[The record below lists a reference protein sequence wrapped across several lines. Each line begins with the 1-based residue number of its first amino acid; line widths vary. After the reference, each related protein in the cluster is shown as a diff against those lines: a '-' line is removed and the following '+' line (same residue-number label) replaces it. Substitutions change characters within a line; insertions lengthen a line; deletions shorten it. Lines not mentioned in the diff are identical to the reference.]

1 MNEIIQNYIKEID
14 ALYQTGKAMEHS
26 YRAPLQR
33 LIEDI
38 TQCRTLNEAKH
49 IPCGAPDLTILKN
62 GIVLSFV
69 ETKDIDDR
77 DLDGQ
82 KKHAEQFERYKNALS
97 TIIFTDYLE
106 FHLYIDG
113 ELQRTVRI
121 AEKNNGRIV
130 MIPSEEGQF
139 ISVIECL
146 RDAKPQKITSAKRLA
161 QLMAAKARLLADAIE
176 ESLTKDLEKNTSL
189 WSQYNAFKE
198 VLIPNL
204 SINQFADLYAQTIAY
219 GLFAARINAP
229 KQESFSR
236 IEAATLIP
244 DTNPFLRKMFQ
255 SIAGY
260 DISDSIQWV
269 VDDLV
274 KVFAATNMK
283 KVMKHFGEET
293 QRTDPVVHFYEDFLS
308 IYDPKTKKQFGVY
321 YTPLPVVDFM
331 VRAVNDVLKNE
342 FDIQDGLADT
352 TKINVSIKR
361 ENQETKKIETTTELR
376 HRVQILDPATGTG
389 TFLAETI
396 RLIKNNIQK
405 GMWSKYVEEH
415 LIPRIHGFE
424 LMMAPYTIAHLKLD
438 MLLNWWTD
446 GEKLS
451 VPHKDRLHIYL
462 TNSLE
467 QKDLETKY
475 TFAEMIAKEANEAN
489 DVKHNAPVMVVLGN
503 PPYSG
508 ESNNVSKWIMDLMQ
522 DYKKEPSTD
531 AKLNE
536 KNSKWINNDYCKFI
550 RMAQEYIKRKNE
562 GVLAYIC
569 ANSFLYSPTFRGMRW
584 NLLKTFDKIYILNL
598 HGDKEEKKFPEFAE
612 DENVFAIKQ
621 GVSINIF
628 IKNGEKGEDELADVY
643 YKDLIGPKETKYDF
657 LSATLLA
664 DIPFIKI
671 EPTSQHYFFIPQ
683 NEEAKEEYNKGFAI
697 NHLLRQNGGGIVTK
711 RDELCIHLDKENAF
725 QAASDIVHLEKSDFY
740 SKYHMPEDV
749 RDWRYEW
756 AKNDIIKSGLQKKLV
771 VPINYRLFD
780 LRYIYYTGQSRGFMG
795 WPVEKTMCHLLQ
807 PNLAIVCKKGF
818 PRDESPVFVSDAISD
833 FRYFSCSGMQGGD
846 YVFPLYL
853 YQDQTEL
860 NFGEQQ
866 ERVPNLD
873 DAIWRTIENWVQ
885 YGQAYRPLTANEQKG
900 ELGFDIPQQEPH
912 FLTPEQIF
920 DYIYGVLHSP
930 AYLNK
935 YKDCLKVD
943 FPRVPYPKNK
953 EDFEHFATI
962 GHQLRELHLMHDV
975 PSMPTIATFS
985 GGEGNGK
992 VEGIA
997 FVSNE
1002 DDGYS
1007 GNVYINDGQCFEGVP
1022 TSAWN
1027 FHIGG
1032 YQPAQKWLK
1041 DRKGRELSYDDM
1053 KHYQKIIAVL
1063 IETERLMAQ
1072 L

>member
-1 MNEIIQNYIKEID
+1 MNEYIQNYIKEVNN
-14 ALYQTGKAMEHS
+14 LYQLDKSKEHAYRHALITMVEGITGCTA
-26 YRAPLQR
+26 
-33 LIEDI
+33 
-38 TQCRTLNEAKH
+38 LNEAS
-49 IPCGAPDLTILKN
+49 PSEFGAPDLTILKN
-62 GIVLSFV
+62 DIVLSFI
-69 ETKDIDDR
+69 ETKDIDDK
-77 DLDGQ
+77 DLDG
-82 KKHAEQFERYKNALS
+82 KKSHQEQFERYKNALS
-97 TIIFTDYLE
+97 TIIFTDYLD
-106 FHLYIDG
+106 FHLYVDG
-113 ELQRTVRI
+113 ELKDTVRI
-121 AEKNNGRIV
+121 AEILNGHIV
-130 MIPSEEGQF
+130 QNPSAEGRF
-139 ISVIECL
+139 ISIIESL
-146 RDAKPQKITSAKRLA
+146 RDAKPQKITSASRLA
-161 QLMAAKARLLADAIE
+161 KLMAAKARLLADAIE
-176 ESLTKDLEKNTSL
+176 EGLTKDLDNNSSL
-189 WSQYNAFKE
+189 WSQYNSFKE
-198 VLIPNL
+198 VLIPDL
-204 SINQFADLYAQTIAY
+204 TEKKFADIYAQTIAY
-219 GLFAARINAP
+219 GLFAARINDST
-229 KQESFSR
+229 EDNFSR
-236 IEAATLIP
+236 FEAAKLIP
-244 DTNPFLRKMFQ
+244 ETNPFLRQLFQ
-255 SIAGY
+255 YIAGY
-260 DISDSIQWV
+260 NISSNIQWV

-274 KVFAATNMK
+274 KIFAATNMK

-308 IYDPKTKKQFGVY
+308 VYDPKTKKQFGVY

-361 ENQETKKIETTTELR
+361 ENPKTKKIETTTESR

-405 GMWSKYVEEH
+405 GMWPKYVEEH

-467 QKDLETKY
+467 QEALETKY
-475 TFAEMIAKEANEAN
+475 TFAEMIANEANEAN
-489 DVKHNAPVMVVLGN
+489 EVKHNAPVMVVLGN

-508 ESNNVSKWIMDLMQ
+508 ESSNVSKWIMGLMQ
-522 DYKKEPSTD
+522 DYKKEPGTD

-536 KNSKWINNDYCKFI
+536 KNPKWINNDYCKFI

-562 GVLAYIC
+562 GILAYIC

-584 NLLKTFDKIYILNL
+584 NLLKTFDKIYIVNL
-598 HGDKEEKKFPEFAE
+598 HGDKEEKKFPAFAE

-657 LSATLLA
+657 LSTTLLA
-664 DIPFIKI
+664 DIPFVKIK
-671 EPTSQHYFFIPQ
+671 PTPQHYFFTPQ

-697 NHLLRQNGGGIVTK
+697 NELL
-711 RDELCIHLDKENAF
+711 KENNVGVVTA
-725 QAASDIVHLEKSDFY
+725 
-740 SKYHMPEDV
+740 
-749 RDWRYEW
+749 
-756 AKNDIIKSGLQKKLV
+756 NDSVLIANNQQQLLKQVNETYKMVANQSH
-771 VPINYRLFD
+771 INPYLFRPLD
-780 LRYIYYTGQSRGFMG
+780 RQYIYYDESKIARART
-795 WPVEKTMCHLLQ
+795 KLMCHLKQ

-818 PRDESPVFVSDAISD
+818 PRDESPMFVSDAISD

-853 YQDQTEL
+853 YQDQTEF
-860 NFGEQQ
+860 NFGDQK

-873 DAIWRTIENWVQ
+873 DTIWQTIENWVQ
-885 YGQAYRPLTANEQKG
+885 YGQAYRPLTAFEQKG
-900 ELGFDIPQQEPH
+900 ELGFDAQSKEPH

-953 EDFEHFATI
+953 EDFDHFATL
-962 GHQLRELHLMHDV
+962 GNQLRELHLMHNV
-975 PSMPTIATFS
+975 PSMPTIATFY
-985 GGEGNGK
+985 GEGNGI

-997 FVSNE
+997 FEPNK

-1007 GNVYINDGQCFEGVP
+1007 GNVYINNGQCFENVP

-1027 FHIGG
+1027 FYIGG

-1063 IETERLMAQ
+1063 LETDRLMKQ

>member
-1 MNEIIQNYIKEID
+1 MNEHIQTYIKEID
-14 ALYQTGKAMEHS
+14 EKYQTRQTTEHS
-26 YRAPLQR
+26 YRSVLEK
-33 LIEDI
+33 LIKAI
-38 TQCRTLNEAKH
+38 TECEIINEAKH
-49 IPCGAPDLTILKN
+49 HDFGAPDLTILKN
-62 GIVLSFV
+62 DIVLSFV

-77 DLDGQ
+77 DLDGNKSHQ
-82 KKHAEQFERYKNALS
+82 EQFERYKNALS
-97 TIIFTDYLE
+97 TIIFTDYLD
-106 FHLYIDG
+106 FHLYVDG
-113 ELQRTVRI
+113 ELKDTVRI
-121 AEKNNGRIV
+121 AEILNGHIV
-130 MIPSEEGQF
+130 QNPSAEGRF
-139 ISVIECL
+139 ISIIESL
-146 RDAKPQKITSAKRLA
+146 RDAKPQKITSASRLA
-161 QLMAAKARLLADAIE
+161 KLMAAKARLLADAIE
-176 ESLTKDLEKNTSL
+176 EGLTKDLDNNSSL
-189 WSQYNAFKE
+189 WSQYNSFKE
-198 VLIPNL
+198 VLIPDL
-204 SINQFADLYAQTIAY
+204 TEKKFADIYAQTIAY
-219 GLFAARINAP
+219 GLFAARINDST
-229 KQESFSR
+229 EDNFSR
-236 IEAATLIP
+236 FEAAKLIP
-244 DTNPFLRKMFQ
+244 ETNPFLRQLFQ
-255 SIAGY
+255 YIAGY
-260 DISDSIQWV
+260 NISSNIQWV

-274 KVFAATNMK
+274 KIFAATNMK

-308 IYDPKTKKQFGVY
+308 VYDPKTKKQFGVY

-361 ENQETKKIETTTELR
+361 ENPKTKKIETTTESR

-405 GMWSKYVEEH
+405 GMWPKYVEEH

-467 QKDLETKY
+467 QEALETKY
-475 TFAEMIAKEANEAN
+475 TFAEMIANEANEAN
-489 DVKHNAPVMVVLGN
+489 EVKHNAPVMVVLGN

-508 ESNNVSKWIMDLMQ
+508 ESSNVSKWIMGLMQ
-522 DYKKEPSTD
+522 DYKKEPGTD

-536 KNSKWINNDYCKFI
+536 KNPKWINNDYCKFI

-562 GVLAYIC
+562 GILAYIC

-584 NLLKTFDKIYILNL
+584 NLLKTFDKIYIVNL
-598 HGDKEEKKFPEFAE
+598 HGDKEEKKFPAFAE

-657 LSATLLA
+657 LSTTLLA

-671 EPTSQHYFFIPQ
+671 KPTPQHYFFTPQ

-697 NHLLRQNGGGIVTK
+697 NELL
-711 RDELCIHLDKENAF
+711 KENNVGVVTA
-725 QAASDIVHLEKSDFY
+725 
-740 SKYHMPEDV
+740 
-749 RDWRYEW
+749 
-756 AKNDIIKSGLQKKLV
+756 NDSVLIANNQQQLLKQVNETYKMVANQSH
-771 VPINYRLFD
+771 INPYLFRPLD
-780 LRYIYYTGQSRGFMG
+780 RQYIYYDESKIARART
-795 WPVEKTMCHLLQ
+795 KLMCHLKQ

-818 PRDESPVFVSDAISD
+818 PRDESPMFVSDAISD

-853 YQDQTEL
+853 YQDQTEF
-860 NFGEQQ
+860 NFGDQK

-873 DAIWRTIENWVQ
+873 DTIWQTIENWVQ
-885 YGQAYRPLTANEQKG
+885 YGQAYRPLTAFEQKG
-900 ELGFDIPQQEPH
+900 ELGFDAQSKEPH

-953 EDFEHFATI
+953 EDFDHFATL
-962 GHQLRELHLMHDV
+962 GNQLRELHLMHNV
-975 PSMPTIATFS
+975 PSMPTIATFY
-985 GGEGNGK
+985 GEGNGI

-997 FVSNE
+997 FEPNK

-1007 GNVYINDGQCFEGVP
+1007 GNVYINNGQCFENVP

-1027 FHIGG
+1027 FYIGG

-1053 KHYQKIIAVL
+1053 KHYQKIIATL
-1063 IETERLMAQ
+1063 LETDRLMK
-1072 L
+1072 LL

>member
-1 MNEIIQNYIKEID
+1 MNEYIQSYIREVNS
-14 ALYQTGKAMEHS
+14 LYQTGKAKELS
-26 YRAPLQR
+26 YRAALQR
-33 LIEDI
+33 LIENI
-38 TQCRTLNEAKH
+38 TQCTVINEAKH
-49 IPCGAPDLTILKN
+49 LSCGAPDLTILKN
-62 GIVLSFV
+62 DVVLSFV
-69 ETKDIDDR
+69 ETKDIDDK

-82 KKHAEQFERYKNALS
+82 KRHAEQFERYKNALS

-113 ELQRTVRI
+113 ELQRIVRI
-121 AEKNNGRIV
+121 AEKNDGHIA

-198 VLIPNL
+198 VLIPDL

-219 GLFAARINAP
+219 GLFAARINDP
-229 KQESFSR
+229 TQESFSR

-274 KVFAATNMK
+274 KVFAATDMK

-321 YTPLPVVDFM
+321 YTPLPIVDFM

-342 FDIQDGLADT
+342 FDIQEGLADT
-352 TKINVSIKR
+352 TKINVSVKR
-361 ENQETKKIETTTELR
+361 ENPETKKIETTTELR

-451 VPHKDRLHIYL
+451 VPHKDRLHVYL

-467 QKDLETKY
+467 QEALETKY

-508 ESNNVSKWIMDLMQ
+508 ESSNVSKWIMGLMQ
-522 DYKKEPSTD
+522 DYKKEPGTD
-531 AKLNE
+531 VKLNE
-536 KNSKWINNDYCKFI
+536 KNPKWINNDYCKFI
-550 RMAQEYIKRKNE
+550 RMAQEYIKRKSE

-598 HGDKEEKKFPEFAE
+598 HGDKEEKKFPEFAK

-628 IKNGEKGEDELADVY
+628 IKNGEKGDEELADVY

-664 DIPFIKI
+664 DIPFVKI
-671 EPTSQHYFFIPQ
+671 EPTPQHYFFIPQ

-697 NHLLRQNGGGIVTK
+697 N
-711 RDELCIHLDKENAF
+711 ELFKENNVGVVTANDSVLIADDK
-725 QAASDIVHLEKSDFY
+725 QQLLKQVNETYKTIVDQSH
-740 SKYHMPEDV
+740 
-749 RDWRYEW
+749 
-756 AKNDIIKSGLQKKLV
+756 
-771 VPINYRLFD
+771 INPYLFRPLD
-780 LRYIYYTGQSRGFMG
+780 RQYIYYDESKIARART
-795 WPVEKTMCHLLQ
+795 KIMCHLIQ

-873 DAIWRTIENWVQ
+873 DTIWQTIENWVQ

-900 ELGFDIPQQEPH
+900 ELGFDAPSQEPH

-935 YKDCLKVD
+935 YKDCLRVD

-953 EDFEHFATI
+953 EDFDHFATL
-962 GHQLRELHLMHDV
+962 GHQLRELHLMHNV
-975 PSMPTIATFS
+975 PSMPTTATFY
-985 GGEGNGK
+985 GEGNGK

-997 FVSNE
+997 FTSNE

-1007 GNVYINDGQCFEGVP
+1007 GNVYINSGQYFEGVP

-1063 IETERLMAQ
+1063 LETDRLMK
-1072 L
+1072 LL